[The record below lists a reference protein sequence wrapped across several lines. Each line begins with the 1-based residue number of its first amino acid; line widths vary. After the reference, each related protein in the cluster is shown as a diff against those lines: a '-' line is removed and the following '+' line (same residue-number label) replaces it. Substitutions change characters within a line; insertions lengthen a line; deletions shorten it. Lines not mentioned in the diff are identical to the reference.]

1 MLKLFR
7 RRAARKQRVR
17 NIKYGQSDPLLLR
30 LCNRNMQLAKLRWDR
45 RESVHTNKRFE
56 GVNFDFD
63 SDLELLDD

>member
-1 MLKLFR
+1 
-7 RRAARKQRVR
+7 
-17 NIKYGQSDPLLLR
+17 
-30 LCNRNMQLAKLRWDR
+30 MQLAKLRWDR